1 MRRSVRIPAGN
12 GSTGLRDALFGTHD
26 VDNTL
31 SASISVEESDI
42 VIRAILT

>member
-12 GSTGLRDALFGTHD
+12 GSAGLRDALLRTHN
-26 VDNTL
+26 VDNAL
-31 SASISVEESDI
+31 PASISVEESDI